1 MPTCL
6 QPTAHRWEKQV
17 LVFPMEKNSIVTFG
31 MLLAGGR
38 HQSLGS
44 LAREILYLMWETEL
58 LRAHSL
64 SGLNPQT

>member
-17 LVFPMEKNSIVTFG
+17 LVFPIEKNSIVTFC

-38 HQSLGS
+38 HQPLGS
-44 LAREILYLMWETEL
+44 LAREILYLMWET
-58 LRAHSL
+58 
-64 SGLNPQT
+64 